1 MSLFV
6 LGLILGGPTWALA
19 AHLASGRPRRRTPG
33 VTYTLSTYDRRRRL
47 P

>member
-19 AHLASGRPRRRTPG
+19 ARLALRLPRRRTPG
-33 VTYTLSTYDRRRRL
+33 VTYTLCTYDNRRRL